1 MKVKNTEYGNTKEIL
16 MYAHDQYTGRA
27 VMVSSAG
34 ITADADTG
42 KKVVK
47 AGTIVSGVEAM
58 TPVVED
64 NTATAE
70 GVLLHDVDV
79 TYGDAPGT
87 VVIRGVINLSKIPT
101 APTAEALTAPGLKG
115 VIFATGGT
123 V

>member
-1 MKVKNTEYGNTKEIL
+1 MKVITTEYGNTREIL
-16 MYAHDQYTGRA
+16 MYAHDQFTGRA
-27 VMVSSAG
+27 VMVSSTG

-42 KKVVK
+42 KIIVP

-58 TPVVED
+58 TPVVAD

-79 TYGDAPGT
+79 THGDAMGT
-87 VVIRGVINLSKIPT
+87 VIIRGVINLTKIPE
-101 APTAEALTAPGLKG
+101 APTTEANESLGLKG
-115 VIFATGGT
+115 VIFATGGE